1 MTEQEKSESVSELLK
16 QIEDSL
22 RGEIAE
28 QEEKVE
34 EYKKLAEQ
42 SREQHL
48 HKKYQD
54 QCDEIAT
61 VFEACLGTLS
71 NILKSVR
78 QTKAN
83 LR

>member
-1 MTEQEKSESVSELLK
+1 MTEQEKFEFLK

-22 RGEIAE
+22 SKAIAE

-34 EYKKLAEQ
+34 EYKKRAEQ

-48 HKKYQD
+48 HKEYQD

-61 VFEACLGTLS
+61 VSEAYRGTLF
-71 NILKSVR
+71 NILKLVR